1 MSSGHCGMY
10 FCCFTFGVYIDKEKK
25 TVMKTTYR
33 KLEPRI
39 VHYRDFNYY
48 NNNSYYCNNSFKELL
63 RKAISQNLG
72 VECDESFESFTASC
86 NKILDNRY
94 PNISPLE
101 NCPPDNL
108 PP

>member
-1 MSSGHCGMY
+1 MVCI
-10 FCCFTFGVYIDKEKK
+10 FVVLLLVYILIKK
-25 TVMKTTYR
+25 KNSNENNLR

-48 NNNSYYCNNSFKELL
+48 NNNSYYCNNSFKESL

-94 PNISPLE
+94 SNISPLE